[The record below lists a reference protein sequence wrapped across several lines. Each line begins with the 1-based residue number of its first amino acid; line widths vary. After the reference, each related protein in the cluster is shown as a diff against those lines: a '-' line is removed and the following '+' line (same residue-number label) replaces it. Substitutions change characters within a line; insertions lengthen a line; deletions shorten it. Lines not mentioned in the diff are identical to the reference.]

1 LFSATTCLSW
11 LFGLIFRGRN
21 VKSANVN
28 VGCAVLTCQEITS
41 GQIVAILKTNSCW
54 SCSNDLGLARL
65 GVLMRWAGREIFDL
79 FVQVLEKHS
88 KHRILDVIL
97 RLILNKLPRF
107 GLVIM
112 LILVPSSFLILEK

>member
-1 LFSATTCLSW
+1 
-11 LFGLIFRGRN
+11 
-21 VKSANVN
+21 
-28 VGCAVLTCQEITS
+28 
-41 GQIVAILKTNSCW
+41 
-54 SCSNDLGLARL
+54 
-65 GVLMRWAGREIFDL
+65 MRWAGREIFEI